1 MVSAVGT
8 ALAAG
13 WAVADWAVAAGAA
26 AGGVDCAGAAEAAGI
41 GVLAG
46 VRVDGMPGMAG

>member
-8 ALAAG
+8 ALAAVG
-13 WAVADWAVAAGAA
+13 AAADWAVAAGVAVGGAACAA
-26 AGGVDCAGAAEAAGI
+26 AGEAAGI

-46 VRVDGMPGMAG
+46 VPADGMPGMAG